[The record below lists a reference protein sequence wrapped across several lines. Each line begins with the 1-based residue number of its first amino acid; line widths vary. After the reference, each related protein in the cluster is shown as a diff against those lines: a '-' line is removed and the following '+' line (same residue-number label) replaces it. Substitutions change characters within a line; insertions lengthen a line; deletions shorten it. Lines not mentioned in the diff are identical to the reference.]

1 MTADPAERPEDDSR
15 HEDDEPAAPTA
26 SVSLRDQLNLTIFGT
41 ETPAGRRFDI
51 TLLVVI
57 VLSIVVVMLESV
69 NDIADSY
76 KLAFRII
83 EWGFTIVF
91 TVEYG
96 LRLYCARQ
104 RLKYALSFFGL
115 VDFLSLLPTFLS
127 LVFTGIHSLLV
138 IRVFRLLRIFRVLK
152 VVRMLGEAT
161 TLLSALRAS
170 FAKITVFIGA
180 VMTIVVI
187 MGAAMHLIEGG
198 QNGFTSIPR
207 SMYWAI
213 VTLTTVGY
221 GDIAPATV
229 PGQFVAATL
238 MMLGYG
244 ILAVPTGIV
253 SAEIVNASRP
263 DQTVRCSA
271 CNSVGHP
278 EDANFCRVCGTE
290 LV

>member
-1 MTADPAERPEDDSR
+1 MTADPAQSPEDDSR
-15 HEDDEPAAPTA
+15 HEGDEPDAPL
-26 SVSLRDQLNLTIFGT
+26 SLRDQLNLTIFGV

-51 TLLVVI
+51 ALLVVI

-83 EWGFTIVF
+83 EWAFTIVF

-104 RLKYALSFFGL
+104 RLKYAVSFFGL

-198 QNGFTSIPR
+198 ENGFTSIPR

-263 DQTVRCSA
+263 DHAVRCSA
-271 CNSVGHP
+271 CKSVGHP
-278 EDANFCRVCGTE
+278 EDANFCRICGAE